1 MLQAHLVYLMPQPQ
15 NQPFFSRGP
24 GSFSWKMV
32 LETKI
37 WALSVLV
44 GTEVLLLLGLLAREY
59 VYVLPHMYLCI
70 SNYFYVYIHLC
81 IKRNMNSH
89 L

>member
-1 MLQAHLVYLMPQPQ
+1 
-15 NQPFFSRGP
+15 
-24 GSFSWKMV
+24 MV

-44 GTEVLLLLGLLAREY
+44 GTGVLLLLGLLAREY

-70 SNYFYVYIHLC
+70 SNYFSVYIHLY
-81 IKRNMNSH
+81 IKLNMNSH